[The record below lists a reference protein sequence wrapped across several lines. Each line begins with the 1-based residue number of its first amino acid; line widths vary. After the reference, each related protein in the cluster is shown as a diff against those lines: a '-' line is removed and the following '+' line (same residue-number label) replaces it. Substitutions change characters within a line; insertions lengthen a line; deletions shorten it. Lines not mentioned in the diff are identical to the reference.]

1 MKMVI
6 RYNDKTKK
14 VDIDLLADIDDVKL
28 DLSEAMPYIMDEL
41 YELVVKYQ
49 KSKMMR

>member
-1 MKMVI
+1 MKI
-6 RYNDKTKK
+6 TINYNDKTHEVKIDLM
-14 VDIDLLADIDDVKL
+14 VDIDDTNLDISD
-28 DLSEAMPYIMDEL
+28 AMPYIMDEL